1 MKRTKKFTLIE
12 LLVVI
17 AIIAILAS
25 MLLPALGKAK
35 QAAQIIKCTNN
46 MKQLAL
52 GVILYSTDEN
62 DYVPIEK
69 AAWLGDGDGQGWGVF
84 YGSRYWMYSLIND
97 YGMGHDLFKCPTNS
111 TYMATDE
118 SSTYKAGIGYVEHLL
133 DWGLSE
139 FGETNY
145 ALNGRGLVGNTWM
158 PGLGGKLSKAE
169 APSQTVM
176 MMESYIPMGA
186 DGVQQYSERCVSKF
200 ATSSSNANML
210 RDHGGQACLFSG
222 VDGHVMKAKP
232 GAGSTGMY
240 MTPHPNLWEDNGW
253 YFGPFFYVP

>member
-1 MKRTKKFTLIE
+1 MKQTRKFTLIE

-69 AAWLGDGDGQGWGVF
+69 ASWPENWGDF
-84 YGSRYWMYSLIND
+84 YGSRFWMYQLIEN
-97 YGMGHDLFKCPTNS
+97 YGIGYDVLKCPTNS

-118 SSTYKAGIGYVEHLL
+118 SSEYKAQIGYVNHLL
-133 DWGLSE
+133 DWGLSA

-145 ALNGRGLVGNTWM
+145 ALNGRGLIGNSWM

-186 DGVQQYSERCVSKF
+186 DGVQQYSEMCVSKF

-210 RDHGGQACLFSG
+210 RDHGGQASLFSG

-232 GAGSTGMY
+232 GAGSIGMY
-240 MTPHPNLWEDNGW
+240 MTPHPNLWQDGAW